1 MVLIRWL
8 ELIGVADD
16 IWTKSLQEETLY
28 GTNLVKDALK
38 GWHLS
43 FYHKT
48 LFTKSVNIKEGK
60 HDHAFNQLLL
70 RKCAVELRVELLFR
84 RRHRRHGRNSHFIFK
99 SFSFFYIYLCTYF
112 EQSSQKL

>member
-8 ELIGVADD
+8 ELIGVTDD
-16 IWTKSLQEETLY
+16 VWTKSSQEETLC
-28 GTNLVKDALK
+28 GTNFVQDALK

-60 HDHAFNQLLL
+60 YDHAFNQLLL
-70 RKCAVELRVELLFR
+70 RKCA
-84 RRHRRHGRNSHFIFK
+84 
-99 SFSFFYIYLCTYF
+99 
-112 EQSSQKL
+112 